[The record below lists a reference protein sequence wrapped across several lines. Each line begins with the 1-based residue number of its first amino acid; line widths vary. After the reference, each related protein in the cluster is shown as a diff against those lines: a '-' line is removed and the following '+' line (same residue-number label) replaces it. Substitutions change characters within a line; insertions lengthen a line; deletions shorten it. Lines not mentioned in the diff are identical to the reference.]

1 MALPGT
7 TKSIDGAAIPF
18 VVPVDEFGNT
28 AGAASGVSRI
38 PSSANTNNA
47 TVAKATPGSLKF
59 IDAVNTTIGVIY
71 LKFYNKA
78 TAPTVGT
85 DVPVLT
91 LALPATSSR
100 TIELGVAFSVGIGYA
115 LVTGAADND
124 NTAVGAGAVI
134 GLNVA
139 YS

>member
-7 TKSIDGAAIPF
+7 TKSIDAAAIPY
-18 VVPVDEFGNT
+18 VIPVDEFGN
-28 AGAASGVSRI
+28 AGGAASAVSRI
-38 PSSANTNNA
+38 PSSAATNNA
-47 TVAKATPGSLKF
+47 TVAKATPGTLKS
-59 IDAVNTTIGVIY
+59 ISAVNTTASVIY

-85 DVPVLT
+85 DVPLLT
-91 LALPATSSR
+91 IALPALAT
-100 TIELGVAFSVGIGYA
+100 TNLDLNVAFSAGIGYA

-124 NTAVGAGAVI
+124 NTSVGAGAVI

-139 YS
+139 YA